1 MTTLER
7 TRVIA
12 GVTFWLTRIEAEYRE
27 MPGLSLTKAQM
38 QRLWGLEPET
48 CGVVLDTLVTAR
60 VLRRTAADCYV
71 MYD

>member
-7 TRVIA
+7 TRVPA

-38 QRLWGLEPET
+38 QRLWALAPET
-48 CGVVLDTLVTAR
+48 CEVLLETLVTTR
-60 VLRRTAADCYV
+60 VLRRTPADCYV